1 MKNKTSV
8 IDFIITA
15 IFVIVSCFA
24 IGRIFNNRVD
34 KFGGNI
40 TMDNYQSIL
49 SEHASPVL
57 FGSGYS
63 NMMTYDYAVE
73 FTPLNNYKLYNVTIE
88 YVLESEYSNINGTY
102 SETFSSIKDKVRK
115 EGRVTYEYPPE
126 IFGTNGMPLVAP
138 DIKIR
143 IISISGRYR
152 YSGG

>member
-1 MKNKTSV
+1 MKNKASV
-8 IDFIITA
+8 IDFVITA
-15 IFVIVSCFA
+15 IFVIISCFA

-34 KFGGNI
+34 KFGGKI

-49 SEHASPVL
+49 SEHASHGL

-102 SETFSSIKDKVRK
+102 SATFSSIKDKVRK
-115 EGRVTYEYPPE
+115 EGSVTYEYPPE
-126 IFGTNGMPLVAP
+126 IFGTNGAPLVAP
-138 DIKIR
+138 DIEIR